1 MGDWGGSAG
10 VRERKGI
17 GRRTRA
23 SRSATWTREVR
34 RRIFVDRRE
43 RRRGESSRAVEG
55 GRRRALRC
63 EKLGLMREA
72 NNLAPSRP
80 AKLLHRVL

>member
-1 MGDWGGSAG
+1 VGKEGNRKEDASESVGD
-10 VRERKGI
+10 VD
-17 GRRTRA
+17 
-23 SRSATWTREVR
+23 SRGKEK
-34 RRIFVDRRE
+34 IFVDRRE